1 MPRILYHV
9 PRSPYARKVRILLAE
24 KNLNYEE
31 KIIDLANKPAEFM
44 QISPLGKVPVFVDE
58 DQTVIWDSSLI
69 VEYLEETYPEP
80 SFYPSDKRQKLECKK
95 WEEIADNLAD
105 NSIALWSEK
114 SQGDK
119 AEIKVINR
127 YQTAI
132 DRILTALETQL
143 QQTYLLGEKLTI
155 ADLAAIASLGYY
167 SLRHGETWQKL
178 YPRLNNFYDLLHQID
193 AIKSTRPQG

>member
-24 KNLNYEE
+24 KNLTYEE
-31 KIIDLANKPAEFM
+31 KIIDLANKTAEFL
-44 QISPLGKVPVFVDE
+44 QISPIGKVPVFVDE
-58 DQTVIWDSSLI
+58 DGTIIWDSSLI

-80 SFYPSDKRQKLECKK
+80 SFYLSDKRQKLECKK
-95 WEEIADNLAD
+95 WEEIADTLAD
-105 NSIALWSEK
+105 HAIALWSEK
-114 SQGDK
+114 SKGENADP
-119 AEIKVINR
+119 KVMNR

-143 QQTYLLGEKLTI
+143 QQTYLLGEQLTI

-167 SLRHGETWQKL
+167 SLRHGETWQKS
-178 YPRLNNFYDLLHQID
+178 YPRLNNLYNLLHQVD
-193 AIKSTRPQG
+193 SVKSTIPKA